1 VSKSALIGANMEK
14 VTVVT
19 GASKGLGKAIALSL
33 ANEGYKVV
41 VHYKDSVSDA
51 KLVAGEIDKI
61 SESFVIGA
69 DLTSEEEVEAMISKV
84 LKKFGHIDVLVN
96 NVGNFLYKKFQETS
110 NGEFRDVIE
119 SNIYSTL
126 FCSRFTLKQMRKQK
140 SGHIV
145 NVGAVGAERF
155 TLREN
160 SVPYFLAKN
169 GVYVLTK
176 TMAWE
181 EARNGIHVNM
191 VSPASM
197 KTDIFGKNDF
207 PMGRETQYQD
217 VVDAVL
223 FLISKKAYYI
233 NGANIEVSGA
243 FIPGM
248 I

>member
-1 VSKSALIGANMEK
+1 MEK
-14 VTVVT
+14 VAVVT
-19 GASKGLGKAIALSL
+19 GASKGLGKAVALSL

-41 VHYKDSVSDA
+41 VHFRESVKDA

-61 SESFVIGA
+61 SGALAVGA
-69 DLTSEEEVEAMISKV
+69 DLTREEEVEAMFGKIV
-84 LKKFGHIDVLVN
+84 GKFKRVDVLVN
-96 NVGNFLYKKFQETS
+96 NVGNFLYKKFGDTS
-110 NGEFRDVIE
+110 NGEFRDVME

-126 FCSRFTLKQMRKQK
+126 FCSRFALKQMRKQK

-145 NVGAVGAERF
+145 NVGSVGADRF
-155 TLREN
+155 TFREN
-160 SVPYFLAKN
+160 SIPYFLAKN
-169 GVYVLTK
+169 GVYILTK

-197 KTDIFGKNDF
+197 KTDIFAKNDF
-207 PMGRETQYQD
+207 PMGRETQYRD
-217 VVDAVL
+217 VIDAVL
-223 FLISKKAYYI
+223 FLISDKAYYI

>member
-1 VSKSALIGANMEK
+1 M
-14 VTVVT
+14 VT
-19 GASKGLGKAIALSL
+19 GASKGLGKAVALSL
-33 ANEGYKVV
+33 ANDGYEVV
-41 VHYKDSVSDA
+41 VHFKNSAKEAELVVGQVNKVSKGFA
-51 KLVAGEIDKI
+51 V
-61 SESFVIGA
+61 SA
-69 DLTSEEEVEAMISKV
+69 DLTSEKEVDAMFDMVIG
-84 LKKFGHIDVLVN
+84 KFGRVDVLVN
-96 NVGNFLYKKFQETS
+96 NVGNFLYKKFGETS
-110 NGEFRDVIE
+110 NGEFRDVME

-126 FCSRFTLKQMRKQK
+126 FCSRFALKEMRQQK

-145 NVGAVGAERF
+145 NIGAVGAERF
-155 TLREN
+155 TFREN
-160 SVPYFLAKN
+160 SIPYFLAKN

-197 KTDIFGKNDF
+197 KTDIFEKNDF

-223 FLISKKAYYI
+223 FLISEKAYYI

>member
-1 VSKSALIGANMEK
+1 MEK
-14 VTVVT
+14 VAVVT
-19 GASKGLGKAIALSL
+19 GASKGLGKAVALSL

-41 VHYKDSVSDA
+41 VHFKDSVRDA
-51 KLVAGEIDKI
+51 ELVVSEINKV
-61 SESFVIGA
+61 SEGFAASA
-69 DLTSEEEVEAMISKV
+69 DLTSEKEVEEMFDKI
-84 LKKFGHIDVLVN
+84 LGKFRRVDILVN
-96 NVGNFLYKKFQETS
+96 NVGNFLYKKFGDTT
-110 NGEFRDVIE
+110 NGEFRDVME

-126 FCSRFTLKQMRKQK
+126 FCSRFALKLMRKQK

-145 NVGAVGAERF
+145 NIGAVGAERF
-155 TLREN
+155 TFREN

-169 GVYVLTK
+169 GVYILTK

-197 KTDIFGKNDF
+197 KTDIFKKNDF

-217 VVDAVL
+217 VVKAVL
-223 FLISKKAYYI
+223 FLISEKAYYI